1 MSFLEFPIRR
11 YQFTLVA
18 FAMLVALGITS
29 FLNIPRQEDP
39 YFPISAFQVI
49 VTYPGAEPQDV
60 ERLVVKP
67 IEDRLSEI
75 EHVKKLESFS
85 NDSVAVVVP
94 EFYGF
99 IDHEKKYDEV
109 VREINALR
117 PTLPAEVT
125 DIEIRKVNPGLVNIV
140 QFALVSADAPY
151 RELEDQARDLKDM
164 LKTVDGVRTAQTW
177 AYPARELRVALDL
190 PRMAELKLAPG
201 RVIQALESENA
212 NIPGGSIDVG
222 SRSFSIKTSGS
233 YVSLDEVRDTVV
245 ATANGRTVRVRDI
258 ADVNWDTQEHTYIGR
273 YNGERA
279 VFVTANQKDGY
290 NIFEVRE
297 RILDAAERFE
307 GQLPKRIRLELGFDQ
322 SENVAT
328 RLNRLTSDFGIAIAL
343 VAITLLPLGLRAAGV
358 VMISIPLSLAIG
370 LSALYYFGYSLNQI
384 SIAGFVVA
392 LGLLVDDSIVVVE
405 NIARFLREGHS
416 RTQAALLATR
426 QIFLAILGC
435 TATLMFAF
443 LPLMMV
449 SGDSGKFIR
458 VLPTAVLVTVGASLL
473 VALTI
478 IPFLASRM
486 LEQHE
491 PPHGNRMLQWVTG
504 AIHRFYQPLLHR
516 ALARPRLTV
525 WGSLAACLVV
535 MVGVGALIG
544 FSLFPKADTP
554 HFIVAVETPDGSSL
568 AETDRALRFVE
579 AKLREMPEVKSYFS
593 NLGHGNPKI
602 YYNELGNE
610 GDSSYA
616 DVFVSLRE
624 YHTTETPRA
633 LDRLRAE
640 LEQFPNARIHVKEFQ
655 NGPPISAPIAVRVVG
670 RDLDRL
676 YELAAKV
683 ERIMEETPGT
693 RDVENPIRM
702 RRTNLQLDVD
712 SHKAALLGVPTV
724 EFDRAVRLSVAGI
737 PAGRFKD
744 SDGEQYDIM
753 VRTPM
758 DGRPDIDAL
767 DQVRVATLTGETL
780 PLAQLASIEF
790 SPAPTQI
797 HRYNRER
804 AVQIDADV
812 ASGFNTDRV
821 TDAVLERLERME
833 WPRGYYYV
841 PGGELE
847 TRTESFGGLQSAMIV
862 ALLGIIAVLVLEFGS
877 FKSTLIVLTVVPFGI
892 AGGILMLAL
901 TGNTISFT
909 ATIGFIALIGI
920 ETKNSIL
927 LVDFTNRL
935 REQGVPLDESIERA
949 GEIRFLPILL
959 TSATAIGGLL
969 PLALQNSAMYS
980 PLAWVIIGGL
990 VSSTFVA
997 RIVTPVVYK
1006 LIPPSVEPASMAPRS
1021 SEAAQQCPAAPSPQ
1035 TSPAA
1040 G

>member
-29 FLNIPRQEDP
+29 FRNIPRQEDP
-39 YFPISAFQVI
+39 YFPLALFQV
-49 VTYPGAEPQDV
+49 VVAYPGAEPREV

-75 EHVKKLESFS
+75 DDIKNIESHS
-85 NDSVAVVVP
+85 NDGVAVILP

-99 IDHEKKYDEV
+99 VDTEEKYDEV

-117 PTLPAEVT
+117 PTLPQELAK
-125 DIEIRKVNPGLVNIV
+125 IEIRKINPGLVNIV
-140 QFALVSADAPY
+140 QFALVSPDAPY
-151 RELEDQARDLKDM
+151 RELEHYARELKDT
-164 LKTVDGVRTAQTW
+164 LKTLDGVRTSETW
-177 AYPARELRVALDL
+177 AYPERELRVALDL
-190 PRMAELKLAPG
+190 PRMAELQLAPAK
-201 RVIQALESENA
+201 VIQALESENA
-212 NIPGGSIDVG
+212 DIPGGSIDVG
-222 SRSFSIKTSGS
+222 SRNFSLKTSGS
-233 YVSLDEVRDTVV
+233 YETLDEVRDTVV
-245 ATANGRTVRVRDI
+245 AVAGGRSVRVRDI
-258 ADVNWDTQEHTYIGR
+258 AEVSWDTQEHTYVGR
-273 YNGERA
+273 FNGERA

-290 NIFEVRE
+290 NIFDVRD
-297 RILDAAERFE
+297 RILAAAQKFAT
-307 GQLPKRIRLELGFDQ
+307 QLPKRIRLDLGFDQ
-322 SENVAT
+322 SENVDK
-328 RLNRLTSDFGIAIAL
+328 RLSRLTADFGIAIAL
-343 VAITLLPLGLRAAGV
+343 VALTLLPLGWRAAGV

-370 LSALYYFGYSLNQI
+370 LSALYFFGFSLNQI

-405 NIARFLREGHS
+405 NIARFMREGHS
-416 RTQAALLATR
+416 RVQAAILATK

-443 LPLMMV
+443 LPLMMI

-486 LEQHE
+486 LKENE
-491 PPHGNRMLQWVTG
+491 PAHGNRLLQWITES
-504 AIHRFYQPLLHR
+504 IHRFYQPLLHR

-525 WGSLAACLVV
+525 WGSLAACFVV
-535 MVGVGALIG
+535 MIGIGALIG

-554 HFIVAVETPDGSSL
+554 HFLITVETPDGSSI

-579 AKLREMPEVKSYFS
+579 QELQQMPEVKSFFS

-602 YYNELGNE
+602 YYNEIGNE

-616 DVFVSLRE
+616 DVFVKLDG
-624 YHTTETPRA
+624 YDPDETPAA
-633 LDRLRAE
+633 LDGLRRE
-640 LEQFPNARIHVKEFQ
+640 LEQYPNARIHVKEFQ
-655 NGPPISAPIAVRVVG
+655 NGPPITAPVAIRVLG
-670 RDLDRL
+670 SDLEQL
-676 YELAAKV
+676 YALAAKV
-683 ERIMEETPGT
+683 EKVIEETPGT

-702 RRTNLQLDVD
+702 RRTNLELKVD
-712 SHKAALLGVPTV
+712 SQKAALLGVPAV
-724 EFDRAVRLSVAGI
+724 EFDRAVRLAVAGI
-737 PAGRFKD
+737 QAGRFKD
-744 SDGEQYDIM
+744 SDGEQYDII

-758 DGRPDIDAL
+758 AARPDVRAL
-767 DQVRVATLTGETL
+767 DQVRVGTLTGETL
-780 PLAQLASIEF
+780 PLSQLAQVEF
-790 SPAPTQI
+790 TSAPTAI
-797 HRYNRER
+797 DRYNRER
-804 AVQIDADV
+804 SVMIDADV
-812 ASGFNTDRV
+812 RSGYNTDRV
-821 TDAVLERLERME
+821 TQDVIERLDRMQ
-833 WPRGYYYV
+833 WPRGYSYAL
-841 PGGELE
+841 GGEAE
-847 TRTESFGGLQSAMIV
+847 TRAESFGGLQSALIV
-862 ALLGIIAVLVLEFGS
+862 AMLGIVAILVLEFGS

-892 AGGILMLAL
+892 VGGIILLAL

-935 REQGVPLDESIERA
+935 REQGVPLDEAIERA

-990 VSSTFVA
+990 LSSTFVA
-997 RIVTPVVYK
+997 RIVTPVIYK
-1006 LIPPSVEPASMAPRS
+1006 LIPPSIEVEGARPA
-1021 SEAAQQCPAAPSPQ
+1021 PAAPQFPVTAS
-1035 TSPAA
+1035 
-1040 G
+1040 